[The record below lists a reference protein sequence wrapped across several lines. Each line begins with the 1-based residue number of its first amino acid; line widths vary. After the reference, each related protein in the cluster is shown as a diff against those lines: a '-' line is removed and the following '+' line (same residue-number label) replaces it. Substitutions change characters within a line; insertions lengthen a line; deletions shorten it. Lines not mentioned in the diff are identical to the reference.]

1 MKKINSLIL
10 SFILGV
16 ISIYAQITV
25 KETGRVIIGSEI
37 TGNDAHNVLSMQI
50 LGKEGSSM
58 AGSKLTFGDFGRYE
72 VQGWNVFVGE
82 YGSTDTD
89 RMWIHGKNGVY
100 FTWQRDSVFAYY
112 DISQG
117 NKFTFN
123 CDVYSQGLMITSDER
138 FKTNIVKIDSA
149 YTLLRRLNGVSYNY
163 NLATTKVSTATA
175 SESDTNLSAKE
186 SSDVSLFDELNNKGV
201 EQQSKEKRLGFIAQ
215 DLNKVFPELVHK
227 DSTGYFHIDYIGL
240 IPVLVEAIKVQ
251 ASQIETLG
259 NDVTRLEQQIE
270 ELIKQV
276 ANSSQNDKSIT
287 RKSISTDVAE
297 ISEDAP
303 FLYQNTPNPFNLDT
317 TIRYSIPT
325 NAQSAMICIFDMQ
338 GSLLVSQPINQV
350 GEGELS
356 INSSKLTP
364 GMYLYSLLINGQ
376 EIDTKKMILTK

>member
-1 MKKINSLIL
+1 M
-10 SFILGV
+10 
-16 ISIYAQITV
+16 
-25 KETGRVIIGSEI
+25 
-37 TGNDAHNVLSMQI
+37 
-50 LGKEGSSM
+50 
-58 AGSKLTFGDFGRYE
+58 
-72 VQGWNVFVGE
+72 
-82 YGSTDTD
+82 
-89 RMWIHGKNGVY
+89 
-100 FTWQRDSVFAYY
+100 
-112 DISQG
+112 
-117 NKFTFN
+117 
-123 CDVYSQGLMITSDER
+123 
-138 FKTNIVKIDSA
+138 
-149 YTLLRRLNGVSYNY
+149 
-163 NLATTKVSTATA
+163 
-175 SESDTNLSAKE
+175 
-186 SSDVSLFDELNNKGV
+186 
-201 EQQSKEKRLGFIAQ
+201 GFIAQ